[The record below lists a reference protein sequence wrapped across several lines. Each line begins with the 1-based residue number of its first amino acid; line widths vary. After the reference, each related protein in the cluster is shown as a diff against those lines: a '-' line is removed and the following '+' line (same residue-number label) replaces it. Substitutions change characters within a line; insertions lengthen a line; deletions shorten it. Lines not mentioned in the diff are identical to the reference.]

1 MVKILILYNF
11 NSFILCHFH
20 VKYSI
25 WKKVDV
31 YTFCGWR
38 GLRKCTFCTLVW
50 TLNIMDNSLHICRRN
65 KNTFFSWKIQR
76 INTDNNALRSVLSVF
91 DPAGNGATDGDC
103 SDMVTIDSEVKCNL
117 CNYVSTANE
126 NYYWDA
132 DIPGSEICI
141 SKYYYT

>member
-1 MVKILILYNF
+1 MTNIPFEKTLMSTLFVDEGAWESVRFVYLFEHWIL
-11 NSFILCHFH
+11 
-20 VKYSI
+20 
-25 WKKVDV
+25 
-31 YTFCGWR
+31 
-38 GLRKCTFCTLVW
+38 W
-50 TLNIMDNSLHICRRN
+50 TIPYIYAEEI
-65 KNTFFSWKIQR
+65 KNTLFSWKIQR